1 MKLNKIFLIES
12 AEILNFDIFFFKMK
26 VIKGLTL
33 VKITHEYNHSSFAR
47 YPDLGGNFGYS
58 CSIKNK
64 GGFSQNLSVS

>member
-1 MKLNKIFLIES
+1 
-12 AEILNFDIFFFKMK
+12 MK

-64 GGFSQNLSVS
+64 GGFSQNSSVS